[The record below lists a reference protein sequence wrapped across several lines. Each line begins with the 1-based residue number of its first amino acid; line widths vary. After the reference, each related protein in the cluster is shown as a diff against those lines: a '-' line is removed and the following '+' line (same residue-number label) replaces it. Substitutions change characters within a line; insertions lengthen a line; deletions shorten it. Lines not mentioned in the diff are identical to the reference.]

1 MSFLSVYGYSPS
13 FLKFSRVVTLASTA
27 TSDNLV
33 GENCRGRRKN
43 ISIFR
48 DFKFVEDKS
57 SNIFFFSPSFQR
69 FDRSI
74 FENRSSSNEFSRQ
87 WEIFPTLE
95 ALERKHIRRGGGVSI
110 ELRHIDSAGE
120 VGARYRIFLMKSN
133 RWPLSGLLTFR
144 NIIEDINEIENR
156 ATINRHDNL
165 ISYFHPPFKN
175 FNFPMVTLK
184 L

>member
-57 SNIFFFSPSFQR
+57 SNIFFFPPSFQR

-87 WEIFPTLE
+87 WEIFPPLE

-110 ELRHIDSAGE
+110 ELRHIDSEFISRRRGWRAIPNFS
-120 VGARYRIFLMKSN
+120 R
-133 RWPLSGLLTFR
+133 
-144 NIIEDINEIENR
+144 EIESLAFIR
-156 ATINRHDNL
+156 
-165 ISYFHPPFKN
+165 SP
-175 FNFPMVTLK
+175 VC
-184 L
+184 

>member
-57 SNIFFFSPSFQR
+57 SNIFFFPPLFNISI
-69 FDRSI
+69 DRSSKI
-74 FENRSSSNEFSRQ
+74 DRLRTNSRDNGRFFPPSKHWKGNILGGEEVYRSNYGISIAQVRLARDTEF
-87 WEIFPTLE
+87 F
-95 ALERKHIRRGGGVSI
+95 
-110 ELRHIDSAGE
+110 
-120 VGARYRIFLMKSN
+120 SN
-133 RWPLSGLLTFR
+133 RWPLSGPRFV
-144 NIIEDINEIENR
+144 N
-156 ATINRHDNL
+156 
-165 ISYFHPPFKN
+165 
-175 FNFPMVTLK
+175 V
-184 L
+184 